1 MGLRIATNTSSI
13 AAQRVLGT
21 QQKRAAHSAQAIAS
35 GSRIVNAADDAAG
48 LAISENFKGQMKG
61 ISQARNNANNAIS
74 FVQVSEGGLSEISN
88 ILIRLRELGVQAAS
102 DHLGDTEREFL
113 DRESK
118 QLIQEADRISKTTVF
133 GNKKMLDGS
142 AGELEFQ
149 VGANGG
155 EDNRITFNFDSDATA
170 SKLGISGID
179 ITDKGGARDALES
192 VDEAMSQVGAMRATF
207 GAMQSRM
214 ESAVSNL
221 DVSYENLSAAN
232 SRIRDTDIAK
242 ETSEMASAS
251 ILQNAPLARFAQANH
266 MPQGRLK
273 LV

>member
-1 MGLRIATNTSSI
+1 M
-13 AAQRVLGT
+13 
-21 QQKRAAHSAQAIAS
+21 
-35 GSRIVNAADDAAG
+35 
-48 LAISENFKGQMKG
+48 
-61 ISQARNNANNAIS
+61 
-74 FVQVSEGGLSEISN
+74 
-88 ILIRLRELGVQAAS
+88 
-102 DHLGDTEREFL
+102 
-113 DRESK
+113 
-118 QLIQEADRISKTTVF
+118 IQEADRIAKTTVF

-155 EDNRITFNFDSDATA
+155 EDNRIKFNFNADATA

-179 ITDKGGARDALES
+179 IQDKSGARDSLEA

-214 ESAVSNL
+214 ESSVSNL

-242 ETSEMASAS
+242 ETSEMASAN
-251 ILQNAPLARFAQANH
+251 ILQNAAVSVLAQANQ
-266 MPQGRLK
+266 MPQVALK